1 LVVNGSPSL
10 TEALNQYVTKLK
22 TAQQRQGQQELQRF
36 IQWCGRQRSVTALT
50 PSEIAGY
57 AESAGMWGTDSTQKL
72 KPVKSFLS
80 YLKENGMVS
89 VSLAP
94 HLKVS
99 RAKKGSRRV
108 YARTVVES
116 TQLSAEGYAN
126 LQSRLDM
133 LYGERTKVVGD
144 IQRAMADKD
153 FRENA
158 PLDAA
163 KERQGLIE
171 SNIRELE
178 GVLAHT
184 VVVSDQA
191 ATQDRKVRI
200 GKRVTLVDANNGN
213 EVSYTLVDPREAD
226 PNIGKISNASPVGK
240 ALLDKTIGEEVHITV
255 PRGTLHYKILE
266 IGG

>member
-1 LVVNGSPSL
+1 M
-10 TEALNQYVTKLK
+10 EALSQYVTKLK

-36 IQWCGRQRSVTALT
+36 IQWCGRQRSVTELT
-50 PSEIAGY
+50 PSEVADY

-72 KPVKSFLS
+72 RPVKTFLS

-99 RAKKGSRRV
+99 RARKGSRRV
-108 YARTVVES
+108 YGRGGVVES
-116 TQLSAEGYAN
+116 AQLSAEGYAN
-126 LQSRLDM
+126 LHSRLEM
-133 LYGERTKVVGD
+133 LYEERTKVVGD

-178 GVLAHT
+178 GVLANT
-184 VVVSDQA
+184 VVMGEQTL
-191 ATQDRKVRI
+191 TQDLKVRI
-200 GKRVTLVDANNGN
+200 GKKVTLLDENNGN

>member
-1 LVVNGSPSL
+1 
-10 TEALNQYVTKLK
+10 
-22 TAQQRQGQQELQRF
+22 
-36 IQWCGRQRSVTALT
+36 
-50 PSEIAGY
+50 
-57 AESAGMWGTDSTQKL
+57 
-72 KPVKSFLS
+72 
-80 YLKENGMVS
+80 
-89 VSLAP
+89 
-94 HLKVS
+94 
-99 RAKKGSRRV
+99 
-108 YARTVVES
+108 
-116 TQLSAEGYAN
+116 
-126 LQSRLDM
+126 M